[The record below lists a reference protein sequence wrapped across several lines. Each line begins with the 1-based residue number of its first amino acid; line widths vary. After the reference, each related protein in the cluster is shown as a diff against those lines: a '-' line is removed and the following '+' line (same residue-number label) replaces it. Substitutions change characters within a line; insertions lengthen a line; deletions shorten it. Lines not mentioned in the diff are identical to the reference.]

1 MAAEA
6 FAKLYFMGRVDV
18 DVNVLARMLY
28 LLFTPDTQLDAPLRQ
43 VNLLE
48 CVVVLGNVGVIF
60 SIVLVKKTVFGCVC
74 TGVCTTII
82 ITSSISVRGC
92 LHCFGI
98 TPIFILNRSFIINF
112 NYQ

>member
-1 MAAEA
+1 MNPRYTYISWLYPSIYLLYILTYVCLCVVQERAVAAEA

-48 CVVVLGNVGVIF
+48 CVVVSGKRWCNIF
-60 SIVLVKKTVFGCVC
+60 D
-74 TGVCTTII
+74 
-82 ITSSISVRGC
+82 
-92 LHCFGI
+92 CFC
-98 TPIFILNRSFIINF
+98 
-112 NYQ
+112 